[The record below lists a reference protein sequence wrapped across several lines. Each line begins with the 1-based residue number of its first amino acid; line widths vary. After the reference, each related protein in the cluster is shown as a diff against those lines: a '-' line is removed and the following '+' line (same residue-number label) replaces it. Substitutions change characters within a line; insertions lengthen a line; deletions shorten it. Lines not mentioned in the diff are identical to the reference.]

1 MRRVVVAALVATS
14 LTTLAPA
21 ATAGAG
27 LGAYSALAE
36 AGIVRIGLY
45 EQAIPIPAEPQVDM
59 GIGFTR
65 ANTANGPSSRGLA
78 SYLWPGDAVGDGL
91 GVLMGNESLAYPVKT
106 SASYPAT
113 ETSPA
118 ENSVQ
123 IKDGSGMSSTADDRT
138 TRATVVGLGLGN
150 GTGGPGD
157 LPEPVAAAATIEN
170 LKSQS
175 TVVLEENS
183 ITATARSVASGISV
197 LGGLI
202 TLDGLDMRSEARS
215 DGVTGKVRGIAKFT
229 GLRVLGQAVDL
240 GDPVNLAGQT
250 SPPPK
255 LPQALA
261 DLGIT
266 VEYLENQ
273 RTTDGAAGALQAEG
287 LTITLDVAPLRDLL
301 QLGGLSD
308 VVSPALVN
316 VDQAGPVLL
325 GLLKLGSKIVIT
337 LGDVRTRASAAPAY
351 VVPDVP
357 VAGPVEG
364 PPVPGGPIAPGNPF
378 LPEDAGMPLA
388 PPLAPPAVTVAPAS
402 VDLPGLGEVPR
413 WFLLAGLALVALAG
427 WGLRGFGTWVFGG
440 GTCLHGNSLGVPD
453 LRKALSP

>member
-1 MRRVVVAALVATS
+1 MRRVVAAVLVATS
-14 LTTLAPA
+14 LTALAPSA
-21 ATAGAG
+21 RAEPG

-36 AGIVRIGLY
+36 AAIVRIGLY
-45 EQAIPIPAEPQVDM
+45 EQAIPIPAEPQVDI
-59 GIGFTR
+59 GIGFAR

-118 ENSVQ
+118 QSSVR
-123 IKDGSGMSSTADDRT
+123 INDGSGMSSTADDRT
-138 TRATVVGLGLGN
+138 TRATVVGLGVGN
-150 GTGGPGD
+150 GTGSPGE
-157 LPEPVAAAATIEN
+157 LPDPVAAAATIEN

-175 TVVLEENS
+175 TVVLEEDG

-202 TLDGLDMRSEARS
+202 TLDGLDMRSETRS
-215 DGVTGKVRGIAKFT
+215 DGVTGTVRGISNIT

-240 GDPVNLAGQT
+240 GDPVNLAGQQAA
-250 SPPPK
+250 PPK

-261 DLGIT
+261 ELGIK

-273 RTTDGAAGALQAEG
+273 RTTDGAAGALQAQG

-351 VVPDVP
+351 VAPDVA
-357 VAGPVEG
+357 VTGPVEG
-364 PPVPGGPIAPGNPF
+364 SVVPDSPVGSGNPF
-378 LPEDAGMPLA
+378 LPDAADVPLA

-402 VDLPGLGEVPR
+402 VDLPGLGQVPR

-427 WGLRGFGTWVFGG
+427 WGIRGFGTWVFGG